1 MKGAVVIMTT
11 EKLYDTIKSWRDLV
25 TAEGMIGMSCEMDNV
40 LKQLEADMLIEQSKK
55 SGTKSIVTAANRII
69 KNAESLKRSP
79 MLEGMFTNRTR
90 DGSTLYCVCD
100 SFVAIRF
107 NEKPLLPEIDENWR
121 GQEMQ
126 LEHIVKPMDDSKEIV
141 LPDIGELKVYI
152 KTHKIKEKNNP
163 KKVADYLLDEE
174 LNLWV
179 NPQYLL
185 NAMEC
190 LPDCEVYAV
199 NSISPIYV
207 TAENGDG
214 VVMPVKHK

>member
-1 MKGAVVIMTT
+1 MTT
-11 EKLYDTIKSWRDLV
+11 ENLYDTIKVWRDSCDTAGLYLV
-25 TAEGMIGMSCEMDNV
+25 AKDMDIT

-69 KNAESLKRSP
+69 KNAELRNKP
-79 MLEGMFTNRTR
+79 LLAGMFTNQTR

-100 SFVAIRF
+100 GYVAIRF
-107 NEKPLLPEIDENWR
+107 NEKPFLPEIDSKYH

-126 LEHIVKPMDDSKEIV
+126 LEQIVKPMDGSKEIA

-190 LPDCEVYAV
+190 LPDCKAYAA
-199 NSISPIYV
+199 NRISPIYFE
-207 TAENGDG
+207 AENGDG
-214 VVMPVKHK
+214 VVMPVNHK

>member
-1 MKGAVVIMTT
+1 MTT
-11 EKLYDTIKSWRDLV
+11 EKLYDIVKSWSVRIHDKGLLMM
-25 TAEGMIGMSCEMDNV
+25 ENEMLDV
-40 LKQLEADMLIEQSKK
+40 LKSLESDMLIEQSKK
-55 SGTKSIVTAANRII
+55 FGTKSMVTAANRII
-69 KNAESLKRSP
+69 KNAESLKKP
-79 MLEGMFTNRTR
+79 LLAGMFTNQTR

-100 SFVAIRF
+100 SYVAIRF
-107 NEKPLLPEIDENWR
+107 NEKPLLPEIDEKYH

-126 LEHIVKPMDDSKEIV
+126 LEKIVKPMDSSKEID

-190 LPDCEVYAV
+190 LPDCKAYAA
-199 NSISPIYV
+199 NRISPIYFK
-207 TAENGDG
+207 AENGDG
-214 VVMPVKHK
+214 CVCPVNHK

>member
-1 MKGAVVIMTT
+1 MTT
-11 EKLYDTIKSWRDLV
+11 EKLYDIIKVWRDSCDIAGLYLV
-25 TAEGMIGMSCEMDNV
+25 AKDMDTT

-69 KNAESLKRSP
+69 KNAESRNKP
-79 MLEGMFTNRTR
+79 VLEGMFTNQTR

-100 SFVAIRF
+100 GFVAIRF
-107 NEKPLLPEIDENWR
+107 NEKPLLPEIDEKYH

-126 LEHIVKPMDDSKEIV
+126 LEQIIRPIYDSKEIT
-141 LPDIGELKVYI
+141 LPDIGELNVFI

-190 LPDCEVYAV
+190 LPDCKAYAA
-199 NSISPIYV
+199 NRISPIYFK
-207 TAENGDG
+207 AENGDG
-214 VVMPVKHK
+214 CVCPVYHK

>member
-1 MKGAVVIMTT
+1 MTT
-11 EKLYDTIKSWRDLV
+11 EKLYDIIKEWRDSV
-25 TAEGMIGMSCEMDNV
+25 TAEGMIATGAEMDNV
-40 LKQLEADMLIEQSKK
+40 LEQLEADMLIEQSKK

-69 KNAESLKRSP
+69 KNAELLKKP
-79 MLEGMFTNRTR
+79 LLAGMFTNQTR

-107 NEKPLLPEIDENWR
+107 NEKPFLPEIDEKWH

-126 LEHIVKPMDDSKEIV
+126 LEQIVKPMDGSKEIA
-141 LPDIGELKVYI
+141 LPDISELKVYI

-163 KKVADYLLDEE
+163 KKVADYLLNEE

-190 LPDCEVYAV
+190 LPDCKAYAANRV
-199 NSISPIYV
+199 SPIYLK
-207 TAENGDG
+207 AENGDG
-214 VVMPVKHK
+214 VVMPVNHK

>member
-1 MKGAVVIMTT
+1 MTT
-11 EKLYDTIKSWRDLV
+11 EKLYDIIKAWSVRIHD
-25 TAEGMIGMSCEMDNV
+25 EGFLMMENEMLDV
-40 LKQLEADMLIEQSKK
+40 LKSLEDDMLIDQSKK

-69 KNAESLKRSP
+69 KNAESIKKPL
-79 MLEGMFTNRTR
+79 LEGMFTNQTR

-100 SFVAIRF
+100 SYVAIRF
-107 NEKPLLPEIDENWR
+107 NEKPLLPEIDSKYH

-126 LEHIVKPMDDSKEIV
+126 LEQIVKPMDGSKEIT
-141 LPDIGELKVYI
+141 LPDISELKVYI

-190 LPDCEVYAV
+190 LPDCKAYAA
-199 NSISPIYV
+199 NRISPIYFK
-207 TAENGDG
+207 AENGDG
-214 VVMPVKHK
+214 VVMPVNHK

>member
-1 MKGAVVIMTT
+1 MTN
-11 EKLYDTIKSWRDLV
+11 EKLYDIIKSWSVRIHD
-25 TAEGMIGMSCEMDNV
+25 EGFLMMENEMLDV
-40 LKQLEADMLIEQSKK
+40 LKSLETDMLIEQSKK

-69 KNAESLKRSP
+69 KNAELRNKP

-100 SFVAIRF
+100 SYVAIRF
-107 NEKPLLPEIDENWR
+107 NDKPLLPEIDEKYH

-126 LEHIVKPMDDSKEIV
+126 LEQIVKPMDGSKEIA
-141 LPDIGELKVYI
+141 LPDISELKVYI

-190 LPDCEVYAV
+190 LPDCKAYAA
-199 NSISPIYV
+199 NRISPIYFK
-207 TAENGDG
+207 AENGDG
-214 VVMPVKHK
+214 VVMPVNHK

>member
-1 MKGAVVIMTT
+1 MTT
-11 EKLYDTIKSWRDLV
+11 EKLYDIIKTWRDSV
-25 TAEGMIGMSCEMDNV
+25 TADGMIATGAEMNNV

-69 KNAESLKRSP
+69 KNAESLKRSSV
-79 MLEGMFTNRTR
+79 LEGMFTNQTR

-107 NEKPLLPEIDENWR
+107 NEKPLLPEIDEKYH

-126 LEHIVKPMDDSKEIV
+126 LEQIVKPMDGSKEIA
-141 LPDIGELKVYI
+141 LPDISELKVYI

-163 KKVADYLLDEE
+163 KKVEDYLLDEE

-190 LPDCEVYAV
+190 LPDCKAYAS
-199 NSISPIYV
+199 NRISPIYFK
-207 TAENGDG
+207 AENGDG
-214 VVMPVKHK
+214 VVMPVNHK

>member
-1 MKGAVVIMTT
+1 MTT
-11 EKLYDTIKSWRDLV
+11 EKLYDIIKSWSVRIHD
-25 TAEGMIGMSCEMDNV
+25 EGFLMMENEMLDV
-40 LKQLEADMLIEQSKK
+40 LKSLESDMLIEKAKK

-69 KNAESLKRSP
+69 KNAESTGRD
-79 MLEGMFTNRTR
+79 MLTGMFTNQTR

-100 SFVAIRF
+100 SYVAIRF
-107 NEKPLLPEIDENWR
+107 NEKPLLPEIDEKYH

-126 LEHIVKPMDDSKEIV
+126 LEQIVKPMDGSKEIT
-141 LPDIGELKVYI
+141 LPDISELKVYI

-190 LPDCEVYAV
+190 LPDCKAYAA
-199 NSISPIYV
+199 NRISPIYFK
-207 TAENGDG
+207 AENGDG
-214 VVMPVKHK
+214 VVMPVNHK

>member
-1 MKGAVVIMTT
+1 MTI
-11 EKLYDTIKSWRDLV
+11 ERLYDTIKTWRDSV
-25 TAEGMIGMSCEMDNV
+25 TAEGMIDTGAEMNNV

-69 KNAESLKRSP
+69 KNAELRKKP
-79 MLEGMFTNRTR
+79 LLAGMFTNQAR

-100 SFVAIRF
+100 SYVAIRF
-107 NEKPLLPEIDENWR
+107 NEKPLLSEIDEKWH

-126 LEHIVKPMDDSKEIV
+126 LEQIVKPMDGSKEIA
-141 LPDIGELKVYI
+141 LPDISELKVYI

-190 LPDCEVYAV
+190 LPDCKAYAA
-199 NSISPIYV
+199 NRISQIYFK
-207 TAENGDG
+207 AENGDG
-214 VVMPVKHK
+214 VVMPVNHK

>member
-1 MKGAVVIMTT
+1 MTT
-11 EKLYDTIKSWRDLV
+11 ERLYDTIKVWHDAI
-25 TAEGMIGMSCEMDNV
+25 TIEGMTSMAYEMDNV

-69 KNAESLKRSP
+69 KNAKLRNNP
-79 MLEGMFTNRTR
+79 VLEGMFTNQTR

-107 NEKPLLPEIDENWR
+107 NETPLLPEIDEKYH

-126 LEHIVKPMDDSKEIV
+126 LEQIVKPMDGSKEIA
-141 LPDIGELKVYI
+141 LPDISELKVYI
-152 KTHKIKEKNNP
+152 KTHKIKGKNNS
-163 KKVADYLLDEE
+163 KKVADYLLDEK

-190 LPDCEVYAV
+190 LPDCKAYAA
-199 NSISPIYV
+199 NRINPIYFK
-207 TAENGDG
+207 AENGDG
-214 VVMPVKHK
+214 VVMPVNHK

>member
-1 MKGAVVIMTT
+1 MTT
-11 EKLYDTIKSWRDLV
+11 EKLYDIIKSWSVRIHD
-25 TAEGMIGMSCEMDNV
+25 EGLLMMENEMLDV
-40 LKQLEADMLIEQSKK
+40 LKSLESDMLIEQSKK
-55 SGTKSIVTAANRII
+55 SGTKSIVTAVNRIV
-69 KNAESLKRSP
+69 KNAESRNKP
-79 MLEGMFTNRTR
+79 MLEGMFTNQTR

-107 NEKPLLPEIDENWR
+107 NEKPLLPEIDEKYH

-126 LEHIVKPMDDSKEIV
+126 LEQIVKPMEGSKEIV
-141 LPDIGELKVYI
+141 LPDISELKVYI
-152 KTHKIKEKNNP
+152 KTHKIKEKNND

-190 LPDCEVYAV
+190 LPDCKAYAA
-199 NSISPIYV
+199 NRISPIYFK
-207 TAENGDG
+207 AENGDG
-214 VVMPVKHK
+214 CVCPVNHK

>member
-1 MKGAVVIMTT
+1 MTT
-11 EKLYDTIKSWRDLV
+11 EKLYDIIKSWSVRIHD
-25 TAEGMIGMSCEMDNV
+25 EGFLMMENEMLDV
-40 LKQLEADMLIEQSKK
+40 LKSLESDMLIEQSKK

-69 KNAESLKRSP
+69 KNAESLKKP
-79 MLEGMFTNRTR
+79 LLAGMFTNQTR
-90 DGSTLYCVCD
+90 DGLTLYCVCD
-100 SFVAIRF
+100 SYVAIRF
-107 NEKPLLPEIDENWR
+107 NEKPLLPEIDEKYH

-126 LEHIVKPMDDSKEIV
+126 LEQIVKPMDGSKEIAM
-141 LPDIGELKVYI
+141 PDISELKVYI

-190 LPDCEVYAV
+190 LPDCKAYAA
-199 NSISPIYV
+199 NRISPIYFK
-207 TAENGDG
+207 AENGDG
-214 VVMPVKHK
+214 VVMPVNHK

>member
-1 MKGAVVIMTT
+1 MTT
-11 EKLYDTIKSWRDLV
+11 EKLYDIIKTWRDSV
-25 TAEGMIGMSCEMDNV
+25 TAEGMIATGTEMDNV

-69 KNAESLKRSP
+69 KNAELRNKP
-79 MLEGMFTNRTR
+79 LLAGMFTNQTR

-100 SFVAIRF
+100 SYMAIRF
-107 NEKPLLPEIDENWR
+107 NEKPFLPEIDEKYH

-126 LEHIVKPMDDSKEIV
+126 LEQIVKPMDGSKEIT
-141 LPDIGELKVYI
+141 LPDISELKVYI

-174 LNLWV
+174 LNLWA

-190 LPDCEVYAV
+190 LPDCKAYAA
-199 NSISPIYV
+199 NRISPIYLK
-207 TAENGDG
+207 AENGDG
-214 VVMPVKHK
+214 CVCPVNHK

>member
-1 MKGAVVIMTT
+1 MKGAVVIMTI
-11 EKLYDTIKSWRDLV
+11 ERLYDIIKSWSTRIHD
-25 TAEGMIGMSCEMDNV
+25 EGFLMMENEMLDV
-40 LKQLEADMLIEQSKK
+40 LKSLESDMLIEKSKK

-69 KNAESLKRSP
+69 KNAESRNKP
-79 MLEGMFTNRTR
+79 MLAGMFTNQTR

-100 SFVAIRF
+100 SYVAIRF
-107 NEKPLLPEIDENWR
+107 NEKPLLPEIDEKYH

-126 LEHIVKPMDDSKEIV
+126 LEQIVKPMDGSKEIS

-163 KKVADYLLDEE
+163 KKVADYLLNEE

-190 LPDCEVYAV
+190 LPDCKAYAA
-199 NSISPIYV
+199 NRISPIYFK
-207 TAENGDG
+207 AENGDG
-214 VVMPVKHK
+214 VVMPVNHK

>member
-1 MKGAVVIMTT
+1 MTT
-11 EKLYDTIKSWRDLV
+11 ERLYDIIKAWRDSCDIAGLYLV
-25 TAEGMIGMSCEMDNV
+25 AKDMDTT
-40 LKQLEADMLIEQSKK
+40 LKQLEADMLIEQSNK

-69 KNAESLKRSP
+69 KNAELRNHP
-79 MLEGMFTNRTR
+79 MLEGMFTNQTK

-100 SFVAIRF
+100 GYVAIRF
-107 NEKPLLPEIDENWR
+107 NKKQPLPEIDSKYH

-126 LEHIVKPMDDSKEIV
+126 LEQIVRPIYDSEEIT
-141 LPDIGELKVYI
+141 LPNIDELKVYI
-152 KTHKIKEKNNP
+152 KTHKIKEKNND

-190 LPDCEVYAV
+190 LPDCKAYAA
-199 NSISPIYV
+199 NRISPIYFK
-207 TAENGDG
+207 AENGDG
-214 VVMPVKHK
+214 VVMPVNHK

>member
-1 MKGAVVIMTT
+1 MTN
-11 EKLYDTIKSWRDLV
+11 EKLYDIIKSWSVKVHD
-25 TAEGMIGMSCEMDNV
+25 EGFLMMENEMLDV
-40 LKQLEADMLIEQSKK
+40 LKSLETDMLLEQSKK

-69 KNAESLKRSP
+69 KNAESLKRSS
-79 MLEGMFTNRTR
+79 MLAGMFTNQTR

-100 SFVAIRF
+100 SYVAIRF
-107 NEKPLLPEIDENWR
+107 NEKPLLSEIDSKYH

-126 LEHIVKPMDDSKEIV
+126 LEQIVKPMDGSKEIT

-163 KKVADYLLDEE
+163 KKVADYLLNEE

-190 LPDCEVYAV
+190 LPDCKAYAA
-199 NSISPIYV
+199 NRISPIYFKS
-207 TAENGDG
+207 ENGDG
-214 VVMPVKHK
+214 VVMPVNHK

>member
-1 MKGAVVIMTT
+1 MTT
-11 EKLYDTIKSWRDLV
+11 ENLYDTIKTWRDSCDTAGLYLV
-25 TAEGMIGMSCEMDNV
+25 AKDMDIT
-40 LKQLEADMLIEQSKK
+40 LKQLEADMLIEKSKK

-69 KNAESLKRSP
+69 KNAESLKKP
-79 MLEGMFTNRTR
+79 LLAGMFTNQTR

-100 SFVAIRF
+100 SYVAIRF
-107 NEKPLLPEIDENWR
+107 NEKPFLPEIDEKYH

-126 LEHIVKPMDDSKEIV
+126 LEHIVKPMDSSKEID

-163 KKVADYLLDEE
+163 KKVADYLLDKE

-190 LPDCEVYAV
+190 LPDCKAYAV
-199 NSISPIYV
+199 NRISPIYFK
-207 TAENGDG
+207 AENGDG
-214 VVMPVKHK
+214 VVMPVNHK

>member
-1 MKGAVVIMTT
+1 MTT
-11 EKLYDTIKSWRDLV
+11 ERLYDIIKSWSVRIHDGVFLMMENEMRD
-25 TAEGMIGMSCEMDNV
+25 V
-40 LKQLEADMLIEQSKK
+40 LKSLEADMLIEQSKK
-55 SGTKSIVTAANRII
+55 SGTKLIVTAANRII

-79 MLEGMFTNRTR
+79 VLEGMFTNQTR
-90 DGSTLYCVCD
+90 DGSTLCCVCD

-107 NEKPLLPEIDENWR
+107 NEKPLLPQIDEKYH

-126 LEHIVKPMDDSKEIV
+126 LEQIVKPMDGSKEIA

-163 KKVADYLLDEE
+163 KKVADYLLNEE

-190 LPDCEVYAV
+190 LPDCKAYAA
-199 NSISPIYV
+199 NRISPIYFK
-207 TAENGDG
+207 AENGDG
-214 VVMPVKHK
+214 VVMPVNHK

>member
-11 EKLYDTIKSWRDLV
+11 EKLYDIIKAWRDSV
-25 TAEGMIGMSCEMDNV
+25 TAEGMIATGTEMNNV

-69 KNAESLKRSP
+69 KNAESTGKD
-79 MLEGMFTNRTR
+79 MLVGMFANQTR

-100 SFVAIRF
+100 GFVAIRF
-107 NEKPLLPEIDENWR
+107 NEKPLLLEIDEKWH

-126 LEHIVKPMDDSKEIV
+126 LEHIVRKPDFGKEIK
-141 LPDIGELKVYI
+141 LPDISELKVYI

-190 LPDCEVYAV
+190 LPDCKAYAA
-199 NSISPIYV
+199 NRISPIYLK
-207 TAENGDG
+207 AENGDG
-214 VVMPVKHK
+214 VVMPVNHK

>member
-1 MKGAVVIMTT
+1 MTT
-11 EKLYDTIKSWRDLV
+11 EKLYDIIKAWGVRIHD
-25 TAEGMIGMSCEMDNV
+25 EGFLMMENEMLDV
-40 LKQLEADMLIEQSKK
+40 LKSLEADMLIEQSKK

-69 KNAESLKRSP
+69 KNAESLKKP
-79 MLEGMFTNRTR
+79 LLAGMFTNQTR

-107 NEKPLLPEIDENWR
+107 NEKPLLPEIDSKYH

-126 LEHIVKPMDDSKEIV
+126 LEQIVKPMDGSKEID
-141 LPDIGELKVYI
+141 LPDLSELKVYI

-163 KKVADYLLDEE
+163 KTVADYLLDEE

-190 LPDCEVYAV
+190 LPDCKAYAA
-199 NSISPIYV
+199 NRISPIYFK
-207 TAENGDG
+207 AENGDG
-214 VVMPVKHK
+214 VVMPVNHK

>member
-1 MKGAVVIMTT
+1 MTT
-11 EKLYDTIKSWRDLV
+11 EKLYDIIKTWRDSV
-25 TAEGMIGMSCEMDNV
+25 TAEGMIATGTEMNNV
-40 LKQLEADMLIEQSKK
+40 LEQLEIDMLIEQSNK
-55 SGTKSIVTAANRII
+55 SGAKSIVTAANRII
-69 KNAESLKRSP
+69 KNAESLKKP
-79 MLEGMFTNRTR
+79 LLAGMFTNQAR

-100 SFVAIRF
+100 SYVAIRF
-107 NEKPLLPEIDENWR
+107 NEKPLLSEIDEKWH

-126 LEHIVKPMDDSKEIV
+126 LEQIVKPMDGSKEIA
-141 LPDIGELKVYI
+141 LPDISELKVYI

-190 LPDCEVYAV
+190 LPDCKAYAA
-199 NSISPIYV
+199 NRISQIYFK
-207 TAENGDG
+207 AENGDG
-214 VVMPVKHK
+214 VVMPVNHK

>member
-1 MKGAVVIMTT
+1 MTN
-11 EKLYDTIKSWRDLV
+11 EKLYDTIKAWRDYV
-25 TAEGMIGMSCEMDNV
+25 IAEGMVATGAEMNNV
-40 LKQLEADMLIEQSKK
+40 LKQLEADILIEQSKK

-69 KNAESLKRSP
+69 KNAESLKKP
-79 MLEGMFTNRTR
+79 MLEGMFTNQTR
-90 DGSTLYCVCD
+90 DGSMLYCVCD

-107 NEKPLLPEIDENWR
+107 NKKPLLPEIDEKWH

-126 LEHIVKPMDDSKEIV
+126 LEHIVRKPDFGKEFK
-141 LPDIGELKVYI
+141 LPDISELKVFI

-190 LPDCEVYAV
+190 LTDCKAYAA
-199 NSISPIYV
+199 NRISPIYFE
-207 TAENGDG
+207 AENGDG
-214 VVMPVKHK
+214 CVCPVNHK

>member
-1 MKGAVVIMTT
+1 MTT
-11 EKLYDTIKSWRDLV
+11 EKLYDIIKSWSVRIHD
-25 TAEGMIGMSCEMDNV
+25 EGFLMMENEMLDV
-40 LKQLEADMLIEQSKK
+40 LKSLEADMLIEQSKK

-69 KNAESLKRSP
+69 KNAESRNKP
-79 MLEGMFTNRTR
+79 MLAGMFTNQTR

-107 NEKPLLPEIDENWR
+107 NEKPLLPEIDEKYH

-126 LEHIVKPMDDSKEIV
+126 LEQIVKPMDGSKEIA
-141 LPDIGELKVYI
+141 LPDISELKVYI

-163 KKVADYLLDEE
+163 KKVADYLLNEE

-190 LPDCEVYAV
+190 LPDCKAYAA
-199 NSISPIYV
+199 NRISPIYFK
-207 TAENGDG
+207 AENGDG
-214 VVMPVKHK
+214 VVMPVNHK

>member
-1 MKGAVVIMTT
+1 MNI
-11 EKLYDTIKSWRDLV
+11 EKLYDTIKVWRDAV
-25 TAEGMIGMSCEMDNV
+25 TIEGITSMAYDMNNV

-55 SGTKSIVTAANRII
+55 SGTKSIVNAANRII
-69 KNAESLKRSP
+69 KNAESLKKPRI
-79 MLEGMFTNRTR
+79 EGMFTNQAR
-90 DGSTLYCVCD
+90 DGSTLYCICD

-107 NEKPLLPEIDENWR
+107 NEKPLLPEIDEKYH

-126 LEHIVKPMDDSKEIV
+126 LEQIVRPIYDSKEIA

-163 KKVADYLLDEE
+163 KKVVDYLLDEE

-190 LPDCEVYAV
+190 LPDCKAYAA
-199 NSISPIYV
+199 NRISQIYFK
-207 TAENGDG
+207 AENGDG
-214 VVMPVKHK
+214 VVMPVNHK

>member
-1 MKGAVVIMTT
+1 MTT
-11 EKLYDTIKSWRDLV
+11 EKLYDTIKVWRDSV
-25 TAEGMIGMSCEMDNV
+25 NAEGMIFTSEEMDNV
-40 LKQLEADMLIEQSKK
+40 LKQLEADMLLKQSQR
-55 SGTKSIVTAANRII
+55 SGTKSITAAANRII
-69 KNAESLKRSP
+69 KNAEFHNHSV
-79 MLEGMFTNRTR
+79 LEGMFTNQTR

-100 SFVAIRF
+100 GFVAIRF
-107 NEKPLLPEIDENWR
+107 NEKLPLPEIDEKYH

-126 LEHIVKPMDDSKEIV
+126 LEHIVRPIYDSEEIV
-141 LPDIGELKVYI
+141 LPDISELKVYI

-190 LPDCEVYAV
+190 LPDCKAYAA
-199 NSISPIYV
+199 NRISPIYFK
-207 TAENGDG
+207 AENGDG
-214 VVMPVKHK
+214 CVCPVYHK

>member
-1 MKGAVVIMTT
+1 MTT
-11 EKLYDTIKSWRDLV
+11 EKLYDTIKVWRD
-25 TAEGMIGMSCEMDNV
+25 AIAIEGMTSMAYEMNNV

-69 KNAESLKRSP
+69 KNAKSRNKP
-79 MLEGMFTNRTR
+79 MIAGMFTNQTR

-100 SFVAIRF
+100 NYVAIRF
-107 NEKPLLPEIDENWR
+107 NEKQLLPEIDSKYH

-126 LEHIVKPMDDSKEIV
+126 LEQIVKPMNSSKEIA
-141 LPDIGELKVYI
+141 LPDISELKVYI
-152 KTHKIKEKNNP
+152 KTHKIKEKNND
-163 KKVADYLLDEE
+163 KKVADYLLNEE

-190 LPDCEVYAV
+190 LPDCKAYAA
-199 NSISPIYV
+199 NRISPIYFK
-207 TAENGDG
+207 TENGDG
-214 VVMPVKHK
+214 VVMPVNHK

>member
-1 MKGAVVIMTT
+1 MTT
-11 EKLYDTIKSWRDLV
+11 EKLYDTIKTWRDSV
-25 TAEGMIGMSCEMDNV
+25 TAEGMIATGAEMNNV
-40 LKQLEADMLIEQSKK
+40 LEQLEFDMLIEQSKK

-69 KNAESLKRSP
+69 KNAESLKKP
-79 MLEGMFTNRTR
+79 LLAGMFTNQTR

-100 SFVAIRF
+100 NFVAIRF
-107 NEKPLLPEIDENWR
+107 NEKPLLPEIDSKYH

-126 LEHIVKPMDDSKEIV
+126 LEQIVRPIYDSKEIT
-141 LPDIGELKVYI
+141 LPDIGKLNVYI

-190 LPDCEVYAV
+190 LPDCKAYAA
-199 NSISPIYV
+199 NRISPIYFK
-207 TAENGDG
+207 AENGDG
-214 VVMPVKHK
+214 CVCPVYHK